1 MMILVEKLRKFGDD
15 VLVKIERSCE
25 FVLCT
30 LFCYETIP
38 DFDLIDYLTTHGL
51 LSIKLFEFMLW
62 AQYLEYY

>member
-15 VLVKIERSCE
+15 VLVKVERSCE

-38 DFDLIDYLTTHGL
+38 DFDLIDLPYYPW
-51 LSIKLFEFMLW
+51 II
-62 AQYLEYY
+62 EYQIV